1 MPNEQRTVEVFD
13 LSKDSRSSSGR
24 AGLKA
29 IPRTHRLSEPERSA
43 FQKILG
49 KKIGPEHSLQIF
61 VVEDPKARSE
71 KRIDAM
77 VEDLLKDEEYADI
90 DLEIERDN
98 AELRATYLRTT
109 KLYTAKDIRE
119 QVAKKPKNPSEPS
132 SRWKREGR
140 VFAIQHDGKD
150 MFPAFQF
157 ADGKP
162 LPIIKKILD
171 VLPDYLSPWQT
182 AFWFESGNGWLGGKT
197 PRECLKN
204 ESKVIDAAEHLGNS
218 VVG

>member
-13 LSKDSRSSSGR
+13 LSKSRRSSSGR

-49 KKIGPEHSLQIF
+49 KKIESEHSLQIF

-77 VEDLLKDEEYADI
+77 VKEILKDEECADI

-98 AELRATYLRTT
+98 AELRATYLQTT
-109 KLYTAKDIRE
+109 ELYTAKDI
-119 QVAKKPKNPSEPS
+119 QGPSTK
-132 SRWKREGR
+132 WKREGR
-140 VFAIQHDGKD
+140 IFAIQDDGKD
-150 MFPAFQF
+150 LFPAFQF
-157 ADGKP
+157 ADGQP
-162 LPIIKKILD
+162 LPIIKKILEA
-171 VLPDYLSPWQT
+171 LPEDMSPWQT
-182 AFWFESGNGWLGGKT
+182 AFWFESGNGWLGGEV
-197 PRECLKN
+197 PQECLKN
-204 ESKVIDAAEHLGNS
+204 ESDLIDAAEQLAKPMIG
-218 VVG
+218 

>member
-13 LSKDSRSSSGR
+13 LSKDSRSSSDR

-77 VEDLLKDEEYADI
+77 VKDLLKDEECADI

-98 AELRATYLRTT
+98 AELRATYLQTT
-109 KLYTAKDIRE
+109 ELYTPEDIQGPSAK
-119 QVAKKPKNPSEPS
+119 
-132 SRWKREGR
+132 WKREGR
-140 VFAIQHDGKD
+140 VFAIQDDGKD
-150 MFPAFQF
+150 LFPAFQF
-157 ADGKP
+157 ADGQP
-162 LPIIKKILD
+162 LPIIKKILEA
-171 VLPDYLSPWQT
+171 LPEDMSPWQT
-182 AFWFESGNGWLGGKT
+182 AFWFESGNGWLDGEV
-197 PRECLKN
+197 PQECLKN
-204 ESKVIDAAEHLGNS
+204 ESDLIDAAEQLAQPMIG
-218 VVG
+218 

>member
-13 LSKDSRSSSGR
+13 LSKDSRSSSDR

-61 VVEDPKARSE
+61 VVDDPKARSE

-77 VEDLLKDEEYADI
+77 VKEILKDEECADI

-109 KLYTAKDIRE
+109 ELYTPEDI
-119 QVAKKPKNPSEPS
+119 QGLSTK
-132 SRWKREGR
+132 WKREGR
-140 VFAIQHDGKD
+140 VFAIQDGEKD
-150 MFPAFQF
+150 LFPTFQF

-162 LPIIKKILD
+162 LPVIKKILE

-204 ESKVIDAAEHLGNS
+204 ESKVIDAAEQLAKPTIG
-218 VVG
+218 

>member
-77 VEDLLKDEEYADI
+77 VKEILKDEECADI

-98 AELRATYLRTT
+98 AELRATYLQTT
-109 KLYTAKDIRE
+109 DLYTPEDI
-119 QVAKKPKNPSEPS
+119 QGPSTK
-132 SRWKREGR
+132 WKREGR
-140 VFAIQHDGKD
+140 IFAIHDGEKD
-150 MFPAFQF
+150 LFPAFQF

-162 LPIIKKILD
+162 LPIIKKILEA
-171 VLPDYLSPWQT
+171 LPEDMSPWQT
-182 AFWFESGNGWLGGKT
+182 AFWFESGNGWLDGEV
-197 PRECLKN
+197 PQECLKN
-204 ESKVIDAAEHLGNS
+204 ESDLIDAAEQLAQPMIG
-218 VVG
+218 

>member
-71 KRIDAM
+71 KRINAM
-77 VEDLLKDEEYADI
+77 VKDLLKDEECADI

-98 AELRATYLRTT
+98 AELRATYLQTT
-109 KLYTAKDIRE
+109 ELYTPEDI
-119 QVAKKPKNPSEPS
+119 QGPSTK
-132 SRWKREGR
+132 WKREGR
-140 VFAIQHDGKD
+140 IFAIQDDGKD
-150 MFPAFQF
+150 LFPAFQF
-157 ADGKP
+157 ADGQP
-162 LPIIKKILD
+162 LPIIKKILEA
-171 VLPDYLSPWQT
+171 LPEDMSPWQT
-182 AFWFESGNGWLGGKT
+182 AFWFESGNGWLDGEV
-197 PRECLKN
+197 PQECLKN
-204 ESKVIDAAEHLGNS
+204 ESDLIDAAEQLAQPMIG
-218 VVG
+218 